1 MRSYVGL
8 LLLAVVVLALGPMV
22 LEMPA
27 MGDPSSPAN
36 NTVARKYVEDARTDT
51 ASINAVTAIIF
62 DYRAYDT
69 LGETTVLFTA
79 VIAVFAVLA
88 GTRRGGH

>member
-27 MGDPSSPAN
+27 MGDPASPAN
-36 NTVARKYVEDARTDT
+36 NEVARKYVEDARTDT

-88 GTRRGGH
+88 GARKGGH